1 MNADQLESAV
11 APNIFDAVLDP
22 TLVFSLVLANLMSER
37 LWALRERV
45 LIAAEEPQGA
55 GGTIRRIQHLI
66 DQHFEHIIPVRVVEM
81 NGVLDADTEGQRL
94 GAEAVDY
101 AIAKILSTYT
111 WRIEHGT
118 LEKGVLPFELIK
130 KRKFP
135 AYVYATIDEARANRR
150 LLHKRKHKPLGL
162 TCCLDEAAI
171 FAALVLS
178 LPPGTVE
185 EMAFIGSPAHYT
197 VLVWTTDETWWFYGK
212 HDLLTPA
219 SWSQLVAKEYGGNAQ
234 AAFDDR
240 LPNFDRIIA
249 EAGTYTFA
257 TGDTSI
263 GEDRLAAIVE
273 RIDAFFG
280 FRSEQLESALR
291 QGRHPLTPPDL
302 ALTLEGIASA
312 SGAEKVRSRLRRAAL
327 QEGNTAAMRALYAF
341 RTLDL
346 PDLRIYLRSARR
358 SAHVDALADSVDT
371 MDDAVAAVASIDG
384 SDSIFDDRDRIAMPD
399 ETIRFATGS
408 DRDKALLLHV
418 LLERFLARRESAQP
432 KVKTVLT
439 ESGTYVMNDRF
450 CIDTVRMAP
459 VSEIEGLIQG
469 QIDGGEV

>member
-81 NGVLDADTEGQRL
+81 NGVLDADAEGQRL

-135 AYVYATIDEARANRR
+135 AYVYATIDEARATRR

-178 LPPGTVE
+178 LPPGSVE
-185 EMAFIGSPAHYT
+185 QMAFIGSPAHYT

-212 HDLLTPA
+212 HDLLTAA

-273 RIDAFFG
+273 RIDLFLG
-280 FRSEQLESALR
+280 FRTAQLENALR
-291 QGRHPLTPPDL
+291 QCRHPLAPADL
-302 ALTLEGIASA
+302 ALTFDGIASA
-312 SGAEKVRSRLRRAAL
+312 SGAEEVRARMRRAAI
-327 QEGNTAAMRALYAF
+327 EDGNSAALRALYTF

-346 PDLRIYLRSARR
+346 PDLRPYLRSARR
-358 SAHVDALADSVDT
+358 STHVDALSASVDT
-371 MDDAVAAVASIDG
+371 IDDAIAAVAAIGGD
-384 SDSIFDDRDRIAMPD
+384 DSIFEDRNRIAMPD

-418 LLERFLARRESAQP
+418 LLERVLARDASARTD
-432 KVKTVLT
+432 VKTVFT
-439 ESGTYVMNDRF
+439 ESGSYVVTDRL
-450 CIDTVRMAP
+450 CIDTRRMAP
-459 VSEIEGLIQG
+459 VPEIEGTIQG
-469 QIDGGEV
+469 CISGDET